1 MYGRKRLKKFGH
13 SSVHSQVFE
22 IYESMPD
29 PSLQHMNAVVRSA
42 VNICSGVYI
51 TFGLFGNIAASG
63 LDIGGSNP
71 EIFCLVRC
79 HWSLEDFEGLV
90 TLVHMSI

>member
-1 MYGRKRLKKFGH
+1 MCGIKTSRKKVGCKEKVKKTKAEGLSFLNLICL
-13 SSVHSQVFE
+13 SVSSQVFE
-22 IYESMPD
+22 IYESLPD

-71 EIFCLVRC
+71 FCR
-79 HWSLEDFEGLV
+79 
-90 TLVHMSI
+90 